1 MILLFVKKLLLKKRS
16 VPNKLL
22 INKVVNKVE
31 GSRVNIFNKENFFC
45 KFTWGYM
52 NCSNLL

>member
-31 GSRVNIFNKENFFC
+31 GSRVNIFNKENFFA
-45 KFTWGYM
+45 
-52 NCSNLL
+52 NLRGDI